1 MTDSSSPGDY
11 PKVSIIVPM
20 RNEEKFIGR
29 LLDSILQNN
38 YPQDKLEIVTVDGI
52 SEDNTREVVKQY
64 AQKYSFIKLLSNPKR
79 TTPFAM
85 NIGIQNATGDVSM
98 IINAHSVIDKDFII
112 NNILCLQETGA
123 DAVGG
128 ALNTVNVETTLIARA
143 IPLAADSV
151 FGSGGRRYRSG
162 ATEGWVKDTL
172 PYCAYP
178 KRTFEKF
185 GHIDEELIRDQDEE
199 FNYRIL
205 KGGGRIYFSP
215 KVRSHLHLRPS
226 LRKLWRQHF
235 QYGYF
240 KVRVAQKVGAALTWR
255 QLIPSLFVSSL
266 FVTGVLSFFSIYA
279 VLLLCTIAGLYLIGN
294 LGSSFIIAVR
304 NGILLLLVLP
314 VCFLVLHFSYGLGF
328 LMGIWAFAIRR
339 KHLRQKPV
347 DVPLTR

>member
-1 MTDSSSPGDY
+1 MANNSSSEDY

-20 RNEEKFIGR
+20 RNEEKFVGK
-29 LLDSILQNN
+29 LLDSILEND
-38 YPQDKLEIVTVDGI
+38 YPHDKLEILTVDGI
-52 SEDNTREVVKQY
+52 SEDNTREVVEKY
-64 AQKYSFIKLLSNPKR
+64 AREHKFIRLLSNPKR

-98 IINAHSVIDKDFII
+98 IINAHSVIEKDFIA
-112 NNILCLQETGA
+112 NNIACLKETGA

-128 ALNTVNVETTLIARA
+128 ALNTVNVESTLVARA
-143 IPLAADSV
+143 IPLAADSI

-178 KRTFEKF
+178 KRTFERF
-185 GHIDEELIRDQDEE
+185 GYIDEELIRDQDEE

-215 KVRSHLHLRPS
+215 KIRSHLQLRPS

-266 FVTGVLSFFSIYA
+266 FVTGVLAFFNMYA
-279 VLLLCTIAGLYLIGN
+279 LFLLCTIAGLYLIGN
-294 LGSSFIIAVR
+294 LGSSFLIAVR
-304 NGILLLLVLP
+304 HGILLILVLP
-314 VCFLVLHFSYGLGF
+314 VCYLALHFSYGLGF
-328 LMGIWAFAIRR
+328 LAGIWSFVIRR
-339 KHLRQKPV
+339 KHLKHKRV